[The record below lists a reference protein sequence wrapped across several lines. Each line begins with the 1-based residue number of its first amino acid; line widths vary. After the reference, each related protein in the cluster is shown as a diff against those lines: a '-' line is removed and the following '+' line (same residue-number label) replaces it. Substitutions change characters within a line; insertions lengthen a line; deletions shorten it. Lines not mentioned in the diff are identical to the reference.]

1 LQRLRRELKEFKSSQ
16 PKEILSLSPVD
27 ESKPFEHWEAKI
39 HGPVDTPYANG
50 VFVLDI
56 HFMERS
62 VHSNDT
68 YPFTPPKIKFKT
80 KVFHPNISSKGE
92 ICLDIL
98 HDQWAVALTIEK
110 ALLSI
115 VALLSAPNTDDFLTP
130 EAAFLYKENREEYDK
145 KAREW
150 TRIYATVDGVP
161 VKAQTKLNEVSLS
174 IYS

>member
-1 LQRLRRELKEFKSSQ
+1 MCFSLQRLRRDLKEFKSSQ

-27 ESKPFEHWEAKI
+27 ESKSLEHWEAKI
-39 HGPVDTPYANG
+39 QGSVGTPYEDG
-50 VFVLDI
+50 VFVLNI
-56 HFMERS
+56 HITP
-62 VHSNDT
+62 N
-68 YPFTPPKIKFKT
+68 YPFEPPTIKFKT
-80 KVFHPNISSKGE
+80 KVFHPNITSKGE

-98 HDQWAVALTIEK
+98 QDQWAVALTIEK